1 MKNSKSKF
9 LFVAILCS
17 LFFTACEKTDDPITT
32 GTDREKFLGNWSGNS
47 TGVGGTRY
55 FNVTVT
61 ASNSNTTQVLLNNF
75 DGVGVGSYIV
85 ATVSGN
91 SMTFESTLI
100 GQDRYD
106 GSASISNNVLS
117 FNFTID
123 DGQSIENRSG
133 SATK

>member
-9 LFVAILCS
+9 LFTVLLCT
-17 LFFTACEKTDDPITT
+17 LFFTACEKTEDPIST

-55 FNVTVT
+55 FNLTIT
-61 ASNSNTTQVLLNNF
+61 ASNSNPDQVLLNNF
-75 DGVGVGSYIV
+75 DGVGVGSFIA

-91 SMTFESTLI
+91 SMNFESTLI

-106 GSASISNNVLS
+106 GSGTISNNVIT

-123 DGQSIENRSG
+123 DGQTIENRTG